1 MKKII
6 IFSIFIL
13 LNNCSGYSPTFSSKQ
28 INFYIEE
35 IIVREDNRLIRKI
48 VKNLKPYTVRNEKK
62 KIRLILDLEL
72 NETVILRDEK
82 GDMASE
88 EIKMILDIKS
98 ILPNNEKRNFQF
110 IEKFI
115 INNQSNKFELNQYKK
130 SIRSTMIDEIYE
142 DLILQLRS
150 L

>member
-13 LNNCSGYSPTFSSKQ
+13 LNNCSEYSPTFSSKQ

-48 VKNLKPYTVRNEKK
+48 VKNLKPYTVRKEKK

>member
-1 MKKII
+1 M
-6 IFSIFIL
+6 
-13 LNNCSGYSPTFSSKQ
+13 
-28 INFYIEE
+28 
-35 IIVREDNRLIRKI
+35 
-48 VKNLKPYTVRNEKK
+48 KPYTVRNEKK
-62 KIRLILDLEL
+62 KIKLILDLEL